1 MLDQQT
7 TNFTGDPNAEL
18 ISNFQHAE
26 LQCEQQHI
34 MYSHLDEFYN
44 SFNGTNSTPNLSTLL
59 RHDPCYLPSSWLLEQ
74 PSSWL
79 IELDFWCS
87 GILINLI
94 GMVGILG
101 NSLSLIILS
110 RPQMRSSINYL
121 LIALARCDIILI
133 ITSMFLFGFHS
144 IYPYSYNDDT
154 GGSMFWFRY
163 TYNVYPRIIKYLF
176 TLAVIAQTAN
186 CYLTLLV
193 SLERY
198 VAVCHPL
205 RAVSITFFHRL
216 IYWSVSLQANF
227 LPILI
232 SYIILYF
239 LLSFL
244 SLFNSILACTLHIWS
259 FQILRHFLHNCGHS
273 VQSSAIWGDWI
284 MRWHS
289 SDLWPNLLHANNTI
303 AGKRCIHQILYP
315 LELFGGQ

>member
-1 MLDQQT
+1 MHSSNL
-7 TNFTGDPNAEL
+7 TGDDMSRHMPYSDCER
-18 ISNFQHAE
+18 QHV
-26 LQCEQQHI
+26 
-34 MYSHLDEFYN
+34 MYDNLDLYLKQ
-44 SFNGTNSTPNLSTLL
+44 FNGISDPQNLSVLL
-59 RHDPCYLPSSWLLEQ
+59 KHDPCYLPADQNVTIPSSSW
-74 PSSWL
+74 
-79 IELDFWCS
+79 IIDFDFWCS
-87 GILINLI
+87 GVLINII

-121 LIALARCDIILI
+121 LIGLARCDIILI

-205 RAVSITFFHRL
+205 RAVSILTNFNKFHD
-216 IYWSVSLQANF
+216 
-227 LPILI
+227 
-232 SYIILYF
+232 
-239 LLSFL
+239 
-244 SLFNSILACTLHIWS
+244 
-259 FQILRHFLHNCGHS
+259 ILRC
-273 VQSSAIWGDWI
+273 
-284 MRWHS
+284 R
-289 SDLWPNLLHANNTI
+289 
-303 AGKRCIHQILYP
+303 
-315 LELFGGQ
+315 

>member
-1 MLDQQT
+1 MLNQQT
-7 TNFTGDPNAEL
+7 LNTT
-18 ISNFQHAE
+18 SNSSANLFDMMENVDLTLCEHQHA
-26 LQCEQQHI
+26 
-34 MYSHLDEFYN
+34 MYDHLDFFLNY
-44 SFNGTNSTPNLSTLL
+44 FNGINSTQNLTALL
-59 RHDPCYLPSSWLLEQ
+59 KHDPCYLPKMENNMTIPSSSWI
-74 PSSWL
+74 
-79 IELDFWCS
+79 IEFDFWCS

-133 ITSMFLFGFHS
+133 ITSMFLFGFNS
-144 IYPYSYNDDT
+144 IYPYSYNDDA

-205 RAVSITFFHRL
+205 RAVS
-216 IYWSVSLQANF
+216 VK
-227 LPILI
+227 
-232 SYIILYF
+232 
-239 LLSFL
+239 
-244 SLFNSILACTLHIWS
+244 LFDFN
-259 FQILRHFLHNCGHS
+259 GHS
-273 VQSSAIWGDWI
+273 VEVKMFSV
-284 MRWHS
+284 
-289 SDLWPNLLHANNTI
+289 DL
-303 AGKRCIHQILYP
+303 
-315 LELFGGQ
+315 

>member
-1 MLDQQT
+1 MDILRSVAD
-7 TNFTGDPNAEL
+7 
-18 ISNFQHAE
+18 SNSPVTDCQR
-26 LQCEQQHI
+26 QHI
-34 MYSHLDEFYN
+34 MYDHMDLFLNY
-44 SFNGTNSTPNLSTLL
+44 FNGVNSTQNLSALL
-59 RHDPCYLPSSWLLEQ
+59 KHDPCHIPILEQNVTIPSS
-74 PSSWL
+74 SWI
-79 IELDFWCS
+79 IEFDFWCS

-144 IYPYSYNDDT
+144 IYPYSYYDDA

-205 RAVSITFFHRL
+205 RAVCQFFCYLFKNINLNRFFFSPIFHFIFSELCARTVDQNSTSFFVQL
-216 IYWSVSLQANF
+216 LQ
-227 LPILI
+227 
-232 SYIILYF
+232 YCII
-239 LLSFL
+239 
-244 SLFNSILACTLHIWS
+244 
-259 FQILRHFLHNCGHS
+259 
-273 VQSSAIWGDWI
+273 
-284 MRWHS
+284 
-289 SDLWPNLLHANNTI
+289 
-303 AGKRCIHQILYP
+303 
-315 LELFGGQ
+315 

>member
-1 MLDQQT
+1 MYDLQT
-7 TNFTGDPNAEL
+7 PNLTGSSNADILRSVADTNTPFTD
-18 ISNFQHAE
+18 
-26 LQCEQQHI
+26 CERQHI
-34 MYSHLDEFYN
+34 MYDHLDMFLNY
-44 SFNGTNSTPNLSTLL
+44 FNGVNSTQNLSALL
-59 RHDPCYLPSSWLLEQ
+59 KHDPCHLPILEQNITIPSS
-74 PSSWL
+74 SWI
-79 IELDFWCS
+79 IEFDFWCS

-121 LIALARCDIILI
+121 LIGLARCDIILI

-144 IYPYSYNDDT
+144 IYPYSYYDDA

-205 RAVSITFFHRL
+205 RAVSTKTKIP
-216 IYWSVSLQANF
+216 ISQLQ
-227 LPILI
+227 
-232 SYIILYF
+232 
-239 LLSFL
+239 
-244 SLFNSILACTLHIWS
+244 
-259 FQILRHFLHNCGHS
+259 HFLH
-273 VQSSAIWGDWI
+273 
-284 MRWHS
+284 
-289 SDLWPNLLHANNTI
+289 
-303 AGKRCIHQILYP
+303 
-315 LELFGGQ
+315 

>member
-1 MLDQQT
+1 MLD
-7 TNFTGDPNAEL
+7 P
-18 ISNFQHAE
+18 SNSSGESSMDSILKSVVDHSSPLSDCARQHT
-26 LQCEQQHI
+26 
-34 MYSHLDEFYN
+34 MYEHLDLFLNY
-44 SFNGTNSTPNLSTLL
+44 FNGVISSQNLSALLKQDPCHLPIPEQNSTI
-59 RHDPCYLPSSWLLEQ
+59 PSS
-74 PSSWL
+74 SWI
-79 IELDFWCS
+79 IEFDFWCS

-144 IYPYSYNDDT
+144 IYPYSFNDE

-205 RAVSITFFHRL
+205 RAVSTI
-216 IYWSVSLQANF
+216 QN
-227 LPILI
+227 
-232 SYIILYF
+232 
-239 LLSFL
+239 
-244 SLFNSILACTLHIWS
+244 LHV
-259 FQILRHFLHNCGHS
+259 HFGN
-273 VQSSAIWGDWI
+273 
-284 MRWHS
+284 
-289 SDLWPNLLHANNTI
+289 
-303 AGKRCIHQILYP
+303 
-315 LELFGGQ
+315 

>member
-1 MLDQQT
+1 MLELQS
-7 TNFTGDPNAEL
+7 TNLTG
-18 ISNFQHAE
+18 ISNSDILKLVADTNSPLTDCERQHV
-26 LQCEQQHI
+26 
-34 MYSHLDEFYN
+34 MYDHLDMFLNY
-44 SFNGTNSTPNLSTLL
+44 FNGVNSTQNLSALL
-59 RHDPCYLPSSWLLEQ
+59 KHDPCHLPILEQNITIPSS
-74 PSSWL
+74 SWI
-79 IELDFWCS
+79 IEFDFWCS

-144 IYPYSYNDDT
+144 IYPYSYYDDA

-163 TYNVYPRIIKYLF
+163 TYNVYPRMIKYLF

-205 RAVSITFFHRL
+205 RAVSIPFSNIKHFENADYTIH
-216 IYWSVSLQANF
+216 
-227 LPILI
+227 
-232 SYIILYF
+232 
-239 LLSFL
+239 
-244 SLFNSILACTLHIWS
+244 NSQFT
-259 FQILRHFLHNCGHS
+259 
-273 VQSSAIWGDWI
+273 
-284 MRWHS
+284 
-289 SDLWPNLLHANNTI
+289 
-303 AGKRCIHQILYP
+303 
-315 LELFGGQ
+315 GQ